1 MIENLLT
8 TKNTIDMKANNR
20 ICTVKQ
26 RRELNKIYA
35 EKLTAYVKE
44 HFGQEYFVSYGSLS
58 YDMMSIL
65 FEYNDEN
72 INEPVIGSVAIYL
85 SNNNFDWE
93 WALATRSFGE
103 VKINDNNRKNSFKS
117 KCLKYYNLISM
128 ILADDGGL
136 ESIAKEYARKYAA
149 YLAQENPK
157 LYKYLNSN
165 D

>member
-1 MIENLLT
+1 MPT
-8 TKNTIDMKANNR
+8 NNR

-35 EKLTAYVKE
+35 KKLTAYVKE

-58 YDMMSIL
+58 YDIMSIL
-65 FEYNDEN
+65 FEYNDE
-72 INEPVIGSVAIYL
+72 ITNEPVIGSVAIYL

-93 WALATRSFGE
+93 WVLATRSFGE
-103 VKINDNNRKNSFKS
+103 IKINDNNRKNSFKN
-117 KCLKYYNLISM
+117 KCIKYYNLISM

-136 ESIAKEYARKYAA
+136 EAIAKEYAQKYAE
-149 YLAQENPK
+149 YLAQENTK
-157 LYKYLNSN
+157 LYEYFTSN

>member
-1 MIENLLT
+1 MPT
-8 TKNTIDMKANNR
+8 NNR

-65 FEYNDEN
+65 FEYNDET
-72 INEPVIGSVAIYL
+72 INEPVIGSVSIYL

-117 KCLKYYNLISM
+117 KCLKYYSLISM
-128 ILADDGGL
+128 ILGDDGGL
-136 ESIAKEYARKYAA
+136 ESIAKEYARKYAE

-157 LYKYLNSN
+157 LYENLNSN

>member
-1 MIENLLT
+1 MPT
-8 TKNTIDMKANNR
+8 NNR

-65 FEYNDEN
+65 FEYNDET

-103 VKINDNNRKNSFKS
+103 IKINDNNRKNSFKN

-136 ESIAKEYARKYAA
+136 EAIAKEYARKYAA

>member
-1 MIENLLT
+1 MPT
-8 TKNTIDMKANNR
+8 NNR

-65 FEYNDEN
+65 FEYNDET

-103 VKINDNNRKNSFKS
+103 IKINDNNRKNSFKN

-136 ESIAKEYARKYAA
+136 EAIAKEYARKYAA

-157 LYKYLNSN
+157 LYEYLNSN

>member
-1 MIENLLT
+1 MPT
-8 TKNTIDMKANNR
+8 NNR

-65 FEYNDEN
+65 FEYNDET
-72 INEPVIGSVAIYL
+72 INEPVIGSVSIYL

-93 WALATRSFGE
+93 WTLATRSFGE

-117 KCLKYYNLISM
+117 KCLKYYSLISM
-128 ILADDGGL
+128 ILANDGGL
-136 ESIAKEYARKYAA
+136 EAIAKEYAQKYAE
-149 YLAQENPK
+149 YLVQENPK
-157 LYKYLNSN
+157 LYENLNSN

>member
-1 MIENLLT
+1 MPT
-8 TKNTIDMKANNR
+8 NNR

-65 FEYNDEN
+65 FEYNDET
-72 INEPVIGSVAIYL
+72 INEPVIGSVSIYL

-136 ESIAKEYARKYAA
+136 EAIAKEYARKYAA

>member
-1 MIENLLT
+1 
-8 TKNTIDMKANNR
+8 MKANNR

-65 FEYNDEN
+65 FEYNDE
-72 INEPVIGSVAIYL
+72 ITNEPVIGSVSIYL

-136 ESIAKEYARKYAA
+136 EAIAKEYAQKYAE

-157 LYKYLNSN
+157 LYEYFTSN

>member
-1 MIENLLT
+1 
-8 TKNTIDMKANNR
+8 MKANNR

-44 HFGQEYFVSYGSLS
+44 HFGQDYFVSYGSLS

-65 FEYNDEN
+65 FEYNDET
-72 INEPVIGSVAIYL
+72 INEPVIGSVSIYL

-157 LYKYLNSN
+157 LYEYLNSN

>member
-8 TKNTIDMKANNR
+8 AKNTIDMKANNR

-65 FEYNDEN
+65 FEYNDET

-93 WALATRSFGE
+93 WALATKSFGE

>member
-1 MIENLLT
+1 MAT
-8 TKNTIDMKANNR
+8 NNR

-58 YDMMSIL
+58 YGIMSIL
-65 FEYNDEN
+65 FEYNDETT
-72 INEPVIGSVAIYL
+72 NEVVIGSVAIYL
-85 SNNNFDWE
+85 SNYNLEWE
-93 WALATRSFGE
+93 WVLATKSFGKI
-103 VKINDNNRKNSFKS
+103 KINDNNRKNSFKN

-136 ESIAKEYARKYAA
+136 EAIAKEYAQKYTE
-149 YLAQENPK
+149 YLVQENPK
-157 LYKYLNSN
+157 LYENLNSN

>member
-1 MIENLLT
+1 
-8 TKNTIDMKANNR
+8 MKANNR

-44 HFGQEYFVSYGSLS
+44 HFGQEYFVSYGALS
-58 YDMMSIL
+58 YDIMSIL
-65 FEYNDEN
+65 FEYNDET

-93 WALATRSFGE
+93 WVLATRSFGE
-103 VKINDNNRKNSFKS
+103 IKINDNNRKNSFKS

>member
-1 MIENLLT
+1 
-8 TKNTIDMKANNR
+8 MKANNR

-44 HFGQEYFVSYGSLS
+44 HFGQEYFVSYTALS
-58 YDMMSIL
+58 YDIMSIL
-65 FEYNDEN
+65 FECTDE
-72 INEPVIGSVAIYL
+72 ITNEPVIGSVAIYMF
-85 SNNNFDWE
+85 NNNFDWE
-93 WALATRSFGE
+93 WLLATRSFGKI
-103 VKINDNNRKNSFKS
+103 KINDNNRKNNFKS

-136 ESIAKEYARKYAA
+136 EAIAKEYAQKYAE
-149 YLAQENPK
+149 YMAQENPK
-157 LYKYLNSN
+157 LYEYFTSN

>member
-1 MIENLLT
+1 
-8 TKNTIDMKANNR
+8 MKANNR
-20 ICTVKQ
+20 IYTVKQ

-35 EKLTAYVKE
+35 KKLTAYIKE

-65 FEYNDEN
+65 FEYNDET

-93 WALATRSFGE
+93 WVLATRSFGE
-103 VKINDNNRKNSFKS
+103 IKINDNNRKNNFKS
-117 KCLKYYNLISM
+117 KCLKYYKLISM
-128 ILADDGGL
+128 ILTDDGGL
-136 ESIAKEYARKYAA
+136 EAIAKEYARKYTA

-157 LYKYLNSN
+157 LYEYLNSN